1 MREGLCG
8 RIFPALS
15 FSWLFAYIIPK
26 RDIIYMDGQDG
37 SGLISARLGYG
48 RKVNSMRFCNE
59 KGQEL
64 LPIGERLERNNLR
77 NL

>member
-1 MREGLCG
+1 
-8 RIFPALS
+8 
-15 FSWLFAYIIPK
+15 
-26 RDIIYMDGQDG
+26 MDGQDG
-37 SGLISARLGYG
+37 YGLISARLGYG

-64 LPIGERLERNNLR
+64 LPIAERLERNNLR